1 MLLKQIDF
9 FPSVFVNK
17 SCSLILN
24 MVTIM
29 KPLMFLNGGEEVG
42 SYKVIFLGLSVIGPE
57 EEARLLAGLQKKFN
71 LTPGKAESLLQRVPI
86 VVKKGVS
93 KEEAARYVKAFEE
106 IGGRVMVEEERLPNM
121 EITQE
126 YEPKPP
132 PSPTPAARP
141 EPKPTFTY
149 RPEPEKKPYT
159 GIMMTCPQ
167 CGFEQPETDE
177 CIKCGIIISKYV
189 QYQEMARSFEG
200 QVREISAEE
209 YIPWESGEGFLKAFY
224 RTTRDSLFSP
234 SQFFKK
240 ISSGEGY
247 WAPLIYALITGIIGK
262 GFAIFWFWLFM
273 AQWIPIMDRI
283 PFRYSLSILQIVAPL
298 PFQQAIAI
306 FIVSAIIHLCLM
318 IVRGNNNGYKTTFRA
333 ISYSNSAQLFSIVPF
348 VGSFIGFIYMIILF
362 ILGAREGHGISTGKA
377 VLAVLLP
384 LIVIFGLIFIAIMIV
399 MVFVGS
405 MGFFGGVK
413 V

>member
-1 MLLKQIDF
+1 MA
-9 FPSVFVNK
+9 
-17 SCSLILN
+17 
-24 MVTIM
+24 
-29 KPLMFLNGGEEVG
+29 

-57 EEARLLAGLQKKFN
+57 EETRLLGGLQKKFN

-93 KEEAARYVKAFEE
+93 KEEAERYVKAFEE
-106 IGGRVMVEEERLPNM
+106 IGGRVKVEEERLPNM

-126 YEPKPP
+126 YEPESRPEPKPGP
-132 PSPTPAARP
+132 RP

-149 RPEPEKKPYT
+149 RPEPERKPYA
-159 GIMMTCPQ
+159 GGMVTCPQ

-189 QYQEMARSFEG
+189 QFQEMARSVEG

-209 YIPWESGEGFLKAFY
+209 YTPWESGEGFIRAFY
-224 RTTRDSLFSP
+224 RTTRDSLFFP
-234 SQFFKK
+234 TRFFKK
-240 ISSGEGY
+240 ISFGEGY
-247 WAPLIYALITGIIGK
+247 WAPLIYGLITGIIGN
-262 GFAIFWFWLFM
+262 GFTIFWFWLFM
-273 AQWIPIMDRI
+273 AQLIPLDRL
-283 PFRYSLSILQIVAPL
+283 PFQYSLSILQMILPL
-298 PFQQAIAI
+298 PFQQAIFI
-306 FIVSAIIHLCLM
+306 FIGSAIIHLCLM

-333 ISYSNSAQLFSIVPF
+333 ISYSYSGYLFGIIPF
-348 VGSFIGFIYMIILF
+348 LGLLIGNIYVF
-362 ILGAREGHGISTGKA
+362 ILTIIGVREGHKISTGKA

-384 LIVIFGLIFIAIMIV
+384 AIVIFGLIFIAILVV
-399 MVFVGS
+399 MMFIGS